1 MHDCLSE
8 HQRKCV
14 AALELL
20 SDICSKYH
28 ITFYLLAGS
37 TLGAVRHGGFIPWDD
52 DIDVG
57 LKRDEWYQLREILQK
72 ESLGEFTY
80 IDDELDPTFPR
91 LFGKILY
98 DGKSCIDLFLI
109 ADWTTNKRSGR
120 WHWKIRR
127 LSVEAYKKTLHYKN
141 PPRPG
146 RVQHNELTYKIK
158 KALKNGLYTLC
169 ALLFGRDAMV
179 KLARKNETSFTNR
192 NPDAYINLYSIYSM
206 EKEMLE
212 RDWIDHTSLVTFEGK
227 NYVTVGDTDA
237 YLTHLYGDYM
247 TPVDTSKRVAGHV
260 ETF

>member
-1 MHDCLSE
+1 MHDYLTE

-14 AALELL
+14 AALEML
-20 SDICSKYH
+20 SEICSKHH

-57 LKRDEWYQLREILQK
+57 LKREEWYQLREILKK
-72 ESLGEFTY
+72 EPLGEFTY
-80 IDDELDPTFPR
+80 IDDEVDPTFPR

-120 WHWKIRR
+120 WHWSIRR
-127 LSVEAYKKTLHYKN
+127 LSVEAYKKTLHYQN

-146 RVQHNELTYKIK
+146 RRGGKSLKYKIK
-158 KALKNGLYTLC
+158 KRFKHVIYKLC
-169 ALLFGRDAMV
+169 ALLFGRNAMV
-179 KLARKNETSFTNR
+179 KLARRNETSFTNK
-192 NPDAYINLYSIYSM
+192 NPDAYINLYSVYSM
-206 EKEMLE
+206 KKEMLE
-212 RDWIDHTSLVTFEGK
+212 RDWIDHTSLVEFEGK
-227 NYVTVGDTDA
+227 KYVTVGDTDA

-247 TPVDTSKRVAGHV
+247 TPVDSSKRVAGHV